1 MARSMLSVGMLFW
14 RAVVTAVRSRGF
26 ALMSPPPSRAATVI
40 SLMNLVK
47 SLPRRASLS
56 AFLCLIEL
64 HLEWPDMARC
74 PAVPQAPRRVNHE
87 SQGERGIA
95 RALRASIMRRDA
107 GRDAEVGGALARRR
121 RGLRARA
128 RAGSAADHR
137 RGAGG
142 RSTWVRPCRP
152 LQPYRQ
158 RRDLRPVR
166 ADGRASLAAPRHA
179 RHGDQPGERPRGSS
193 PHQRPRPVR
202 RRARHRPLLRRRAH
216 HRHGRSRHGAR
227 PRRGARL
234 GDSGGRRSGGRPG
247 DRPAAAAEPAASHRF
262 VHGRGRRAQRSR
274 QGRAPPPGAGAPLP
288 RRLRHSARGHE
299 QPLLPRAHR
308 SLPAA
313 HRRARACRADRAAR
327 LSRDHR
333 GRECAVRR
341 AAGLLLVLALV
352 AGCASRRLVRHGQ
365 VNEDALETVRRGLM
379 ALRGLAFTTPVPVLA
394 LSREG
399 IGAVVKDEME
409 QSYTPGDIEH
419 AEAVYTRLGLL
430 PPGTKLRPALERLYQ
445 QEGAGFYDPR
455 TKRLVVAESI
465 PGAPGVGAGLLGF
478 LTGRDPVSEFLVAH
492 ELTHALQDQHYHL
505 PTRPEPLL
513 DGHGD
518 RHLARHALPHG
529 DATLAGF
536 AYVLGRELDR
546 GTIELVGRQLHGVP
560 AELAK
565 KYPDLPELLRAS
577 LAFQYDDGTAFVGQA
592 LAAGGWA
599 AVDRAHL
606 DPPESTEQVLHPARY
621 YADRDRPIAVRL
633 GGTDGL
639 EAAGFRRILE
649 DTLGELEI
657 RVLVA
662 RALPAQRAAGVAEGW
677 GGDRLRALERGDDL
691 VLVWMTAWD
700 SSADAGEFA
709 DALPGLVPDASIE
722 RREERVLVLVG
733 PPGID
738 GAALAAR
745 VWARTTVLRPH
756 PESAGSQPAS
766 RKQPGSSRPH
776 PRGSQHNRRAAGPAR
791 VVHREHDVDH
801 RGLELCASASRCP
814 SRNSVQKRARAS
826 AQAPPSSLRSVF
838 TAIRARRLHNDAQRR
853 ASASRRRFC
862 ILVHPHE
869 VGRPPSPSAA
879 LTWHGARPDL
889 FAPGAAEPEGATAR
903 WMAPGM

>member
-26 ALMSPPPSRAATVI
+26 ALRSPPPSRAATVI

-121 RGLRARA
+121 RWLRARA
-128 RAGSAADHR
+128 RTG
-137 RGAGG
+137 
-142 RSTWVRPCRP
+142 P
-152 LQPYRQ
+152 
-158 RRDLRPVR
+158 
-166 ADGRASLAAPRHA
+166 
-179 RHGDQPGERPRGSS
+179 
-193 PHQRPRPVR
+193 
-202 RRARHRPLLRRRAH
+202 
-216 HRHGRSRHGAR
+216 
-227 PRRGARL
+227 
-234 GDSGGRRSGGRPG
+234 
-247 DRPAAAAEPAASHRF
+247 AAAEPAASHRF

-288 RRLRHSARGHE
+288 RRLRHSARHE

-518 RHLARHALPHG
+518 RELARHALLEG
-529 DATLAGF
+529 DATLARF
-536 AYVLGRELDR
+536 AYVLGRQLDR
-546 GTIELVGRQLHGVP
+546 RMIGVVEQQLHGIP
-560 AELAK
+560 GELAK

-599 AVDRAHL
+599 AVDRVHL
-606 DPPESTEQVLHPARY
+606 DPPESTEQVLHPPRY
-621 YADRDRPIAVRL
+621 YADRDRPITVTL

-639 EAAGFRRILE
+639 EAIGFTRVLE
-649 DTLGELEI
+649 DTLGELDI

-662 RALPAQRAAGVAEGW
+662 RALPAQHAAGVAEGW

-700 SSADAGEFA
+700 SPADAGEFA
-709 DALPGLVPDASIE
+709 EALPGLVPEARVE
-722 RREERVLVLVG
+722 QREERVLVLQG
-733 PPGID
+733 PPDID
-738 GAALAAR
+738 RTGLARRVWSRATVVRPEREAVTRPLGDGTGGCKAGARFLIGAAC
-745 VWARTTVLRPH
+745 
-756 PESAGSQPAS
+756 S
-766 RKQPGSSRPH
+766 RGGACRWS
-776 PRGSQHNRRAAGPAR
+776 G
-791 VVHREHDVDH
+791 
-801 RGLELCASASRCP
+801 
-814 SRNSVQKRARAS
+814 
-826 AQAPPSSLRSVF
+826 
-838 TAIRARRLHNDAQRR
+838 RR
-853 ASASRRRFC
+853 ASS
-862 ILVHPHE
+862 VP
-869 VGRPPSPSAA
+869 RPRWPPSAA
-879 LTWHGARPDL
+879 RRT
-889 FAPGAAEPEGATAR
+889 E
-903 WMAPGM
+903 